1 MKATIL
7 VRFRDKHNHKVVFE
21 PGEVKDFDNDRV
33 AALAARGLVK
43 PIEETPVDTGNDSA
57 NATSA
62 KNGASK
68 ASSKGKGKG
77 KSSKKDK
84 EASAEAVAPESENEE
99 DKPESDNGQ
108 VADETAESE
117 SEIETETES
126 KDNE

>member
-1 MKATIL
+1 MKATVL

-43 PIEETPVDTGNDSA
+43 PLEETPVDPGNDSA

-62 KNGASK
+62 KNGALK
-68 ASSKGKGKG
+68 ASGKGKGKA

-84 EASAEAVAPESENEE
+84 EAAVEAIALVSENEE
-99 DKPESDNGQ
+99 DKPESEP
-108 VADETAESE
+108 A
-117 SEIETETES
+117 S

>member
-1 MKATIL
+1 MKATVL

-43 PIEETPVDTGNDSA
+43 PLEETPVDPGNDSA

-62 KNGASK
+62 KNGALK
-68 ASSKGKGKG
+68 ASGKGKGKG

-84 EASAEAVAPESENEE
+84 EATAEAVVPETENEV
-99 DKPESDNGQ
+99 DKPESDDGQ
-108 VADETAESE
+108 VADATAESE
-117 SEIETETES
+117 SETETES